1 MVDLR
6 RGMTLLGNFSK
17 TVKLISMYILKTPE
31 DKRPVTLATGPRH
44 DLNADPRRHPF
55 LIDLLGL
62 VD

>member
-1 MVDLR
+1 
-6 RGMTLLGNFSK
+6 MTLLGNFSK